1 MILVLTVHFTTN
13 IAQLTYTIDLQK
25 KKKKKKQKE
34 ACKGKID
41 IDHVKTAASDKV
53 TAFMNE
59 TLLSAAKEGFDLHEL
74 ENIHLNY
81 LSEYNIFIES
91 HITRFGE
98 NLIERTP
105 KYEVLKHDEK

>member
-1 MILVLTVHFTTN
+1 MI
-13 IAQLTYTIDLQK
+13 YK

-41 IDHVKTAASDKV
+41 IDHVKTAAWDKV
-53 TAFMNE
+53 IAFMNE
-59 TLLSAAKEGFDLHEL
+59 TLLSAAKGFDLHEL
-74 ENIHLNY
+74 ENIHLYY

-91 HITRFGE
+91 HITRFGK

-105 KYEVLKHDEK
+105 KYEVLKHYEK